1 VGASFKMNQKY
12 HKQVQTKLTKGLL
25 DMIVLQFL
33 THEDMHG
40 YQIISKIKKDY
51 GISFGPSTVYPL
63 LGLLEKKGYIEST
76 WNTDGLRA
84 RKIYHLTNEGKNVLL
99 YTENSL
105 NIICR
110 NLIESKTQTIT
121 DGITTQIC

>member
-1 VGASFKMNQKY
+1 MNPKY

-33 THEDMHG
+33 NHEDMHG
-40 YQIISKIKKDY
+40 YQLIDRIKKEY
-51 GISFGPSTVYPL
+51 GIKFGPSTVYPL

-84 RKIYHLTNEGKNVLL
+84 RKVYRLTNEGRNVLV
-99 YTENSL
+99 YSENSL
-105 NIICR
+105 NMICR
-110 NLIESKTQTIT
+110 NLIENKPDIITAGLTTQTI
-121 DGITTQIC
+121 C